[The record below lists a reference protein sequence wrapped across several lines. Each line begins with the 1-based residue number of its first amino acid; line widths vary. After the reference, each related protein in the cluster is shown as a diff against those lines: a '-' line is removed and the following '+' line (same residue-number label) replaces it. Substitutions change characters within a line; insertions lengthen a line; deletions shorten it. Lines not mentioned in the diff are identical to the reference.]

1 MSLEIYKVNRQNVG
15 GLNAFI
21 YGYQGVGK
29 TVLSAQAQDVPQ
41 LRDVLFL
48 NTEKGL
54 MSIADRSDIAAV
66 DIADAS
72 QVEEV
77 FWLFAN
83 GDDRVK
89 GFKTVVIDSIT
100 ELQEL
105 DLERRSKSKGGKR
118 TLDMYG
124 DSTSY
129 IKRLVRQFRDLKDIN
144 VILLALPT
152 ELTDDDGAVIGLGPM
167 LTGKLAASVM
177 GYMDA
182 VWYLYVRKGDRKRVL
197 LTQPTKGIRAKTR
210 SLALPDEIVEPSL
223 GSIIGLL
230 NGGKVKAA

>member
-15 GLNAFI
+15 GLNAMI
-21 YGYQGVGK
+21 YGYQGTGK
-29 TVLSAQAQDVPQ
+29 TVLSAQAQDVPA

-77 FWLFAN
+77 FWWFAH
-83 GDDRVK
+83 GADQVK
-89 GFKTVVIDSIT
+89 GFNTVVIDSIT

-105 DLERRSKSKGGKR
+105 DLEKRAKSKNGKR

-129 IKRLVRQFRDLKDIN
+129 IKRLVRQFRDLKGLN

-152 ELTDDDGAVIGLGPM
+152 ELSDEDGAVVGLGPM

-182 VWYLYVRKGDRKRVL
+182 VWYLYVRKDKSRVL

-210 SLALPDEIVEPSL
+210 SLALPAEIVEPQL
-223 GSIIGLL
+223 GSIYDLL
-230 NGGKVKAA
+230 VEGKPAAA

>member
-1 MSLEIYKVNRQNVG
+1 LSLEIYTVNRQNVG
-15 GLNAFI
+15 GLNALI
-21 YGYQGVGK
+21 YGYQGTGK
-29 TVLSAQAQDVPQ
+29 TVLSAQAQEVPAM
-41 LRDVLFL
+41 RNVLFL

-54 MSIADRSDIAAV
+54 MSVADRDDIAAV
-66 DIADAS
+66 DIEDAS

-77 FWLFAN
+77 FWWFAN
-83 GDDRVK
+83 GAEQVK
-89 GFKTVVIDSIT
+89 GFNTVVIDSIT

-105 DLERRSKSKGGKR
+105 DLEKRSKSKGGKR

-129 IKRLVRQFRDLKDIN
+129 IKRIVRQFRDLKALN
-144 VILLALPT
+144 VILVALPT
-152 ELTDDDGAVIGLGPM
+152 ELTDEDGAVIGLGPM

-182 VWYLYVRKGDRKRVL
+182 VWYLYVRKGDKKRVL

-223 GSIIGLL
+223 GQIHDLL
-230 NGGKVKAA
+230 NGSTVKAA